1 MNISEIQSKVS
12 SNPEIQEAF
21 ERFVFTI
28 KAEIGEDIDEVW
40 AQINFRNGDVA
51 SIWIDKN

>member
-12 SNPEIQEAF
+12 SNPEIREAF

-28 KAEIGEDIDEVW
+28 RAEIGKEIDEVW
-40 AQINFRNGDVA
+40 TQINFSDGEIA
-51 SIWIDKN
+51 SIWTI